1 MSFLDWIA
9 DWAEEHIPLVGDWIA
24 ELVRKLQSAIEGAYD
39 WVKDEVS
46 YLKDTWIPWAE
57 NQLSALSD
65 SLHDAWDEISYYIE
79 PAIDYLSDALSDLK
93 DLAESTAQELEQLLE
108 NFAEMV
114 WNAIPDWLKEGAEKA
129 LNEIP
134 RIWRELNDLADSF
147 EAWMSSKERWFLE
160 QLNEAKNTIEGWIND
175 AVSSA
180 EEWLSEKIS
189 AVENEL
195 SEKASELR
203 SDLETAKKELSDAF
217 SSFVS
222 WVDEKVHTFENAIM
236 HIDEFLTIAFVEF
249 LVKMMM
255 WFLASFID
263 DLAHLQYDPETKQV
277 YGEPKNPIT
286 RILIEFFE
294 VEKPENPYQSV
305 KGELGVNEPGGG
317 GGG

>member
-9 DWAEEHIPLVGDWIA
+9 NWADEHIPLVGDWIA
-24 ELVRKLQSAIEGAYD
+24 ELVRKLQSAIESAYGWLED
-39 WVKDEVS
+39 AVGWIEN
-46 YLKDTWIPWAE
+46 TWIPWAE

-65 SLHDAWDEISYYIE
+65 SLHDAWSEISYYIE

-114 WNAIPDWLKEGAEKA
+114 YNATPDWIKHGASKA
-129 LNEIP
+129 LVEIP
-134 RIWRELNDLADSF
+134 HIWRELNDLAASF
-147 EAWMSSKERWFLE
+147 TAWMNSKERWFLE
-160 QLNEAKNTIEGWIND
+160 QLNEAKDTVESWI
-175 AVSSA
+175 SEKISEA

-189 AVENEL
+189 AVESEL
-195 SEKASELR
+195 SEKASELKN
-203 SDLETAKKELSDAF
+203 SLETAKKELSDAF

-222 WVDEKVHTFENAIM
+222 WVDEKVHTFENVIL
-236 HIDEFLTIAFVEF
+236 HIDEFLLIALVEF
-249 LVKMMM
+249 IVKMMM

-286 RILIEFFE
+286 AILIEFFE

-305 KGELGVNEPGGG
+305 KGELGVNEVGGG